1 MRVWGEGAKSF
12 EVSQSASD
20 GAEKSRRSKEA
31 TQKVQKELLPDAR
44 HEVAAPPPV
53 DKKQKKKRT
62 NRISI
67 GRHSNGTRDDPAA
80 SATAAAP
87 IDAHNTLSRLLFSKP
102 NMEHRDQVKV
112 VYRQFGS
119 DASDVLLVE
128 KEDGMPSPEEPNHV
142 VIKVQVR
149 NLQCS
154 APPVETVLLTPLYNT
169 VCYTRRHPQCH
180 WMIV

>member
-20 GAEKSRRSKEA
+20 GAEKTRRSKEA

-53 DKKQKKKRT
+53 DKKQKKKRI

-102 NMEHRDQVKV
+102 NMEQRDQVKV

-119 DASDVLLVE
+119 NASDVLLVE
-128 KEDGMPSPEEPNHV
+128 KEDGMPSPEESDHV

-149 NLQCS
+149 NLQCR
-154 APPVETVLLTPLYNT
+154 APSVQTWFLTTRTTAL
-169 VCYTRRHPQCH
+169 CYTRRHPQCR
-180 WMIV
+180 WTTV